1 MKNLAAAG
9 PLVWIALSASAGCSA
24 VLGNVPTHV
33 RAALGPFVR
42 QGYAC
47 SESRAD
53 DQSPFRQWQCDDT
66 TLDGVHHT
74 VILDADDQ
82 HLKNVIG
89 TIDQSPSATTDR
101 DAAIRFFDEIAN
113 VRIGELDPSIKTWIG
128 IHLGG
133 GAQEWFGS
141 VFVTLGEL
149 KPVTHLVL
157 FDSA

>member
-9 PLVWIALSASAGCSA
+9 LLVSIAVSASAGCSA

-33 RAALGPFVR
+33 RAALDSFIR
-42 QGYAC
+42 EGYVC
-47 SESRAD
+47 RGGGS
-53 DQSPFRQWQCDDT
+53 DQSAFRQWQCDET
-66 TLDGVHHT
+66 TLDGVHYT
-74 VILDADDQ
+74 VTLDADDR

-89 TIDQSPSATTDR
+89 TIDQSTSATTDR
-101 DAAIRFFDEIAN
+101 DAAIRFFGEIAN

-128 IHLGG
+128 THLGG
-133 GAQEWFGS
+133 GAQESFGS
-141 VFVTLGEL
+141 VFATLEEL